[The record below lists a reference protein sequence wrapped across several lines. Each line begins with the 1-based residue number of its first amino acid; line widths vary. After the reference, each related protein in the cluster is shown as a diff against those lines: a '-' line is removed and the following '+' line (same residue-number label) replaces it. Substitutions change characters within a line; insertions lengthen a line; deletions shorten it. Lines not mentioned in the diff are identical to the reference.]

1 MTVDV
6 RTEEHME
13 PECIRHQVEG
23 GQGLRC
29 QLCLPQGEQPFL
41 GHGPL
46 VDSVY
51 QKTGATSEIGR
62 VGRDNF

>member
-1 MTVDV
+1 M
-6 RTEEHME
+6 
-13 PECIRHQVEG
+13 HQVEG